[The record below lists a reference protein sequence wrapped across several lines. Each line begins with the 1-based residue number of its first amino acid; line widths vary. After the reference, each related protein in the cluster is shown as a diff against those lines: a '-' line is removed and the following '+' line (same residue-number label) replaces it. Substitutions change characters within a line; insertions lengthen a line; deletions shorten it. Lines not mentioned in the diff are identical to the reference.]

1 MRTGLAPT
9 LTGSSLFSFQGTG
22 AVQRRI
28 PSLSQATFEVK
39 SFFSGPP
46 GGGLLSES
54 ALGFSRVLLAGKI
67 GPGHRRGRGRYGNCP
82 GMSSVKL
89 LRSEKRRAGDRTAL
103 PHGGGRRVRATRRQG
118 PKTRSG
124 ARRTRPLVRRA
135 EPNPARVNRFP
146 PPHLS
151 VFKLAGRLSLAI
163 GRRNPTKVGFRL
175 EERAGRHSSAG
186 SPAGNR
192 SRRPSTVHPPARSAA
207 RVAG

>member
-1 MRTGLAPT
+1 MRPPSRVRLCSVFKEPAP
-9 LTGSSLFSFQGTG
+9 SSGGFPVS
-22 AVQRRI
+22 RRR
-28 PSLSQATFEVK
+28 PLK
-39 SFFSGPP
+39 SRAFFSGPP

-67 GPGHRRGRGRYGNCP
+67 GPGHRRGRGRYGSCP

-89 LRSEKRRAGDRTAL
+89 LRSQKRRAGDRTA
-103 PHGGGRRVRATRRQG
+103 PSPGGRRRVRATRRQG

-124 ARRTRPLVRRA
+124 ARRERFPVRRTD
-135 EPNPARVNRFP
+135 PNPPRVNRFP

-151 VFKLAGRLSLAI
+151 VCLLAGRLSLSI

-175 EERAGRHSSAG
+175 EERARRHSSAG